1 MTQGVSPYYV
11 GLNPG
16 PHHLAAALHHL
27 LLANRWL
34 PVTLIADDSPHAQT
48 IRHVLVRSSVDS
60 SKVGFFP
67 PSSSAIC
74 CPIPTTTYLDCRR

>member
-1 MTQGVSPYYV
+1 MSPYYV

-48 IRHVLVRSSVDS
+48 IRHVLLKSAADVN
-60 SKVGFFP
+60 KVLLVKRHLLSALRFNASLYFPFF
-67 PSSSAIC
+67 
-74 CPIPTTTYLDCRR
+74 R